1 VRRRLRRGWPH
12 DRGATGP
19 KHLAKRRRKPA
30 PKHLAKRRRKSA
42 PRWQSP
48 HLTAIAWGFV
58 SQAAYSAN
66 NFGLSV
72 LAARAAGPSG
82 LGSVFAGFSA
92 YLIALGFQRSLFT
105 DPLVAVSTR
114 LHPEARLAATRATLS
129 LGLLYGLGVS
139 ALLLVAGSLLPGGAG
154 DGLVFVAPWAVP
166 ALFRDVW
173 RVVLFREQRGGAAA
187 LNDCT
192 CLLVM
197 LACAPLALAVHS
209 AALALAC
216 WGVGAVAGSLLGFLQ
231 CRYGPARLAVSLSWW
246 RAEAWT
252 LGRLLGS
259 ASLIYTLGSQT
270 LVFVLALLVGTRDL
284 GGLRAVQS
292 VFAPLTML
300 GPALA
305 LPGLPA
311 VARRLRAGRSAA
323 LSLSMR
329 ISLLCFLLT
338 AGYVI
343 FAAVLGTGLLASVFG
358 SDFAGFDGLVW
369 PVAIGQLAIA
379 PVLGFSMLLTAERR
393 GGAVVVAETAA
404 AVVTL
409 GLGTALALRDGITG
423 AAWAHALASAVGG
436 TVILVRAMDAP
447 SGRVAV
453 DQEHSAESRRERV
466 MQ

>member
-1 VRRRLRRGWPH
+1 
-12 DRGATGP
+12 
-19 KHLAKRRRKPA
+19 
-30 PKHLAKRRRKSA
+30 
-42 PRWQSP
+42 
-48 HLTAIAWGFV
+48 V

-82 LGSVFAGFSA
+82 LGSVFVGFSA
-92 YLIALGFQRSLFT
+92 YLISLGFQRSLLT

-197 LACAPLALAVHS
+197 LAFAPLALAGHS

-216 WGVGAVAGSLLGFLQ
+216 WGAGAVAGSLLGFLQ
-231 CRYGPARLAVSLSWW
+231 YRCGPARLAVSVSWW
-246 RAEAWT
+246 RAEAWK

-270 LVFVLALLVGTRDL
+270 FVFVLAVLVGTRDL

-311 VARRLRAGRSAA
+311 VVRRLRAGRSAA
-323 LSLSMR
+323 LSLSMK

-338 AGYVI
+338 VGYVI
-343 FAAVLGTGLLASVFG
+343 FAAVLGTDLLASVFG

-369 PVAIGQLAIA
+369 PVAIGQLAMA
-379 PVLGFSMLLTAERR
+379 PMLGFGMLITAERR
-393 GGAVVVAETAA
+393 GGAAVVAETAA

-409 GLGTALALRDGITG
+409 GLGTALAQHYGITG
-423 AAWAHALASAVGG
+423 AAWAQALASAVGG
-436 TVILVRAMDAP
+436 AVIIVTAMQAP
-447 SGRVAV
+447 SGQVAV
-453 DQEHSAESRRERV
+453 DQEHLAGFRRKRA
-466 MQ
+466 MQDRATS

>member
-1 VRRRLRRGWPH
+1 M
-12 DRGATGP
+12 
-19 KHLAKRRRKPA
+19 
-30 PKHLAKRRRKSA
+30 
-42 PRWQSP
+42 WQSP
-48 HLTAIAWGFV
+48 HFTAVVWGFV
-58 SQAAYSAN
+58 SQAAYSAS

-82 LGSVFAGFSA
+82 LGSVFAGYSA
-92 YLIALGFQRSLFT
+92 YLIALSFQRSLLT

-129 LGLLYGLGVS
+129 LAPLYGLGVS
-139 ALLLVAGSLLPGGAG
+139 ALLVVAGLLLPGGVG
-154 DGLVFVAPWAVP
+154 DGLVFVAPWLVP
-166 ALFRDVW
+166 ALLRDVW
-173 RVVLFREQRGGAAA
+173 RVVLFRDQRGGAAA
-187 LNDCT
+187 FNDCT

-197 LACAPLALAVHS
+197 LAFAPLALAVHS
-209 AALALAC
+209 APLALAC
-216 WGVGAVAGSLLGFLQ
+216 WGAGAVAGSLLGFLQ
-231 CRYGPARLAVSLSWW
+231 CRYGPARLAPSISWW

-259 ASLIYTLGSQT
+259 ASLIYTLGTQT
-270 LVFVLALLVGTRDL
+270 FVFILALLVGTRDL

-292 VFAPLTML
+292 VFAPLSML
-300 GPALA
+300 GPALT

-329 ISLLCFLLT
+329 ISLFCFLLT
-338 AGYVI
+338 GAYVI

-358 SDFAGFDGLVW
+358 SDFAEFDELVR

-379 PVLGFSMLLTAERR
+379 PTLGFGMLVTAERR
-393 GGAVVVAETAA
+393 GAAVVVAESAA

-409 GLGTALALRDGITG
+409 GLGTALAAHVGITG
-423 AAWAHALASAVGG
+423 AAWAVTLASAVGG
-436 TVILVRAMDAP
+436 AVIIVTAMHAP
-447 SGRVAV
+447 SGRLAV
-453 DQEHSAESRRERV
+453 DQQQSAEYRPESA

>member
-1 VRRRLRRGWPH
+1 MWP
-12 DRGATGP
+12 
-19 KHLAKRRRKPA
+19 
-30 PKHLAKRRRKSA
+30 
-42 PRWQSP
+42 SP
-48 HLTAIAWGFV
+48 HFTAVAWGFV
-58 SQAAYSAN
+58 SQAAYSAS

-82 LGSVFAGFSA
+82 LGGVFAGFSA
-92 YLIALGFQRSLFT
+92 YLIGLGFQRSLLT

-129 LGLLYGLGVS
+129 LALLYGLGAS
-139 ALLLVAGSLLPGGAG
+139 ALVVVAGLLLPGGAG
-154 DGLVFVAPWAVP
+154 DGLVFVAPWLVP

-173 RVVLFREQRGGAAA
+173 RVVLFRDQRGGAAA

-197 LACAPLALAVHS
+197 LAFAPLALAFHS

-216 WGVGAVAGSLLGFLQ
+216 WGAGAVAGGLLGFLQ
-231 CRYGPARLAVSLSWW
+231 CRCGPARLAVSVSWW

-270 LVFVLALLVGTRDL
+270 FVFVLALL
-284 GGLRAVQS
+284 S
-292 VFAPLTML
+292 ML
-300 GPALA
+300 GPALT

-311 VARRLRAGRSAA
+311 VVRRLRAGRSAA
-323 LSLSMR
+323 LSLTMR

-338 AGYVI
+338 VGYVL

-358 SDFAGFDGLVW
+358 SAFAEFDGLVW

-379 PVLGFSMLLTAERR
+379 PMLGFGMLLTAERR

-409 GLGTALALRDGITG
+409 GLGTALALHDGITG
-423 AAWAHALASAVGG
+423 AAWALALASAVGG
-436 TVILVRAMDAP
+436 AVILVTAMHAP
-447 SGRVAV
+447 PGQVAV
-453 DQEHSAESRRERV
+453 DQEHSAESRREGA

>member
-1 VRRRLRRGWPH
+1 VRRWLRRGWPH
-12 DRGATGP
+12 DREATGP
-19 KHLAKRRRKPA
+19 KHLARRRRRPA
-30 PKHLAKRRRKSA
+30 PKHAAERRRTSA
-42 PRWQSP
+42 PRWRSP
-48 HLTAIAWGFV
+48 HLTAVVWGFV

-92 YLIALGFQRSLFT
+92 YLIALGFLRSLLT

-129 LGLLYGLGVS
+129 LALLYGLGAS
-139 ALLLVAGSLLPGGAG
+139 ALLVLAGSLLPGGAG
-154 DGLVFVAPWAVP
+154 DGLVFVAPWVVP
-166 ALFRDVW
+166 ALLRDVW
-173 RVVLFREQRGGAAA
+173 RVVLFRDQRGGAAA

-197 LACAPLALAVHS
+197 LAFAPLALAFHS
-209 AALALAC
+209 AALALVC
-216 WGVGAVAGSLLGFLQ
+216 WGAGAVAGSLLGFLQ
-231 CRYGPARLAVSLSWW
+231 CRCGPARLTVSLSWW

-270 LVFVLALLVGTRDL
+270 FVFVLALLVGTRDL

-292 VFAPLTML
+292 VFAPLSML

-311 VARRLRAGRSAA
+311 VARRLRAGRPAA
-323 LSLSMR
+323 LSLSIR

-338 AGYVI
+338 VAYVI
-343 FAAVLGTGLLASVFG
+343 FAAVFGSGLLASVFG
-358 SDFAGFDGLVW
+358 SGFAGFDGLVW
-369 PVAIGQLAIA
+369 PVAMGQLAIA
-379 PVLGFSMLLTAERR
+379 PMLGFGMLLTAERR

-409 GLGTALALRDGITG
+409 GLGTALARHYGITG
-423 AAWAHALASAVGG
+423 AAWAMALASAVGG
-436 TVILVRAMDAP
+436 AVILATAMHAP
-447 SGRVAV
+447 SGHKANREYFA
-453 DQEHSAESRRERV
+453 EPRRKSA